1 MKKKGIWSNCFC
13 IDHTRHIMSAFG
25 KPIQPTPTLSG
36 EDAKKI
42 IKEALS
48 VPTSEAIEKNEKM
61 LQIRKQITKC

>member
-1 MKKKGIWSNCFC
+1 
-13 IDHTRHIMSAFG
+13 MSAFR